1 MAVTLVTGDDGSNVR
16 VGGPGDDLIYG
27 FDPGG
32 PQGNV
37 TAIAATRVA
46 AVPFGAVFAASAPGD
61 TGRLFIGNLDG
72 TVRILDLTT
81 GQLLPDV
88 FIDIGSTIGVIGEGG
103 LIGFAFDPNYASNGY
118 FYVNVTNPSDDTEI
132 RRSSLS
138 LTSVLTTFRQIL
150 DSSRSSARTPASRV

>member
-1 MAVTLVTGDDGSNVR
+1 MAVTLIAGDDGSNVR

-27 FDPGG
+27 FNPAG

-37 TAIAATRVA
+37 TSIAATRVA
-46 AVPFGAVFAASAPGD
+46 VVPGGAVFAVSPPGD

-88 FIDIGSTIGVIGEGG
+88 FIDIGSSIGVIGEGG
-103 LIGFAFDPNYASNGY
+103 LIGFAFDPNYASKWL
-118 FYVNVTNPSDDTEI
+118 FLRQRHQSKRRHRNPPLPGFGHRPE
-132 RRSSLS
+132 
-138 LTSVLTTFRQIL
+138 
-150 DSSRSSARTPASRV
+150 PC